1 MAPDNKIAAENNK
14 PPGKPP
20 AWSDTHPV
28 KLGPNTCP
36 TANTLVNT
44 VMTDTHC
51 VGGRLCLMKAV
62 VDATAVAKHPPNNM
76 PEANMAATSQ
86 PWKSLPLSAMQ
97 AGMTQASASRLLT
110 IARH

>member
-20 AWSDTHPV
+20 AWSDTQPV

-44 VMTDTHC
+44 VMTDTHW

-62 VDATAVAKHPPNNM
+62 VEATAVAKHPPNNM
-76 PEANMAATSQ
+76 PEANMAVTSK
-86 PWKSLPLSAMQ
+86 PSKLLPLRAMQ
-97 AGMTQASASRLLT
+97 AGMTQDSASRLLT